1 MTYPVGTRV
10 WLRIL
15 QGASINGEG
24 VLWRGVV
31 VSKPNRKGWFDT
43 ELMLEHG
50 RYRYVAVP
58 SDVAAAL
65 VPGRPGDLERTRRRL
80 AKLNDGRGDR

>member
-15 QGASINGEG
+15 QGASRNGEE
-24 VLWRGVV
+24 VLFRAVV
-31 VSKPNRKGWFDT
+31 MSKPNRKGWFDT
-43 ELMLEHG
+43 ELSLGHG

-58 SDVAAAL
+58 SDVDFAFIL
-65 VPGRPGDLERTRRRL
+65 GRPGDLERTRRRL
-80 AKLNDGRGDR
+80 EKLNDERGDQ